1 MAHKGLGGHYLYR
14 NLFSVL
20 YWLWIARIWCFVK
33 NVQSRANFCKFCIS
47 KILWKW
53 RWRKWAEKMVKI
65 CKKLNTFCQIS
76 QKKAKKGLIP
86 ARRWKVWYKSWI
98 LSRFRIEL
106 GYPSYLF
113 SPLFILC
120 PISAEEFWDSKA
132 LFCKKKLVNLM
143 FCHFS
148 SQIYSIFHGPSHFF
162 IKIVTETPVYDSLYT
177 PHF

>member
-1 MAHKGLGGHYLYR
+1 MELEEK
-14 NLFSVL
+14 
-20 YWLWIARIWCFVK
+20 WLKSA
-33 NVQSRANFCKFCIS
+33 
-47 KILWKW
+47 
-53 RWRKWAEKMVKI
+53 
-65 CKKLNTFCQIS
+65 KKLITFCQMF

-106 GYPSYLF
+106 SYPSYLF

-162 IKIVTETPVYDSLYT
+162 IKIVTETLYKT
-177 PHF
+177 HYIHPIFSSFFTFREPKFAKF